1 MMSLQH
7 TFVVLN
13 LKYRVMENKNKNNRI
28 ILGAIVFVLG
38 ALLLLDNLELIHSP
52 VSDYILNWKTLF
64 IAVGGY
70 LLLAKQ
76 KMLPGILMISLGVTF
91 WLPAIFAYR
100 FTLEQI
106 FLPFTLIIA
115 GSLLL
120 FRYKLLNKN
129 NDGKVSDSAASAG
142 KVEEAR

>member
-1 MMSLQH
+1 
-7 TFVVLN
+7 
-13 LKYRVMENKNKNNRI
+13 MENKNKNNRI

-38 ALLLLDNLELIHSP
+38 TLLLLDNLGLIQSQ
-52 VSDYILNWKTLF
+52 VSDYIMNWKTLF
-64 IAVGGY
+64 IAVGAY

-76 KMLPGILMISLGVTF
+76 KLLPGILMISLGVTF
-91 WLPAIFAYR
+91 WLPAIFAYH

-120 FRYKLLNKN
+120 FRYKLINKK
-129 NDGKVSDSAASAG
+129 DERAESDSTASVG
-142 KVEEAR
+142 EVEEAR